1 MAFTPFPPR
10 QPTASARL
18 PLTLMTL
25 DDWALATI
33 TGADSEKYMQG
44 QVTADVS
51 QMTEDQHL
59 LAAHCD
65 AKGKMWSNLR
75 LFRDGD
81 GFAWIER
88 RSVREPQLTELKK
101 YAVFSK
107 VTIAPDDERVLLGVA
122 GFQARAALANLF
134 SELPSREKQ
143 VVKEGATTLLWFEH
157 PAERFLIVTDEAT
170 ANMLTDKLR
179 GEAELNNSQQWL
191 ALNIEAGFPVIDAAN
206 SGQFIPQATNLQALG
221 GISFKKGCYTGQE
234 MVARAKFRGANKRA
248 LWLLKGSASRLPE
261 AGEDLE
267 LKMGENW
274 RRTGTV
280 LAAVKLEDGQVVVQ
294 VVMNNDMEPDSMTM
308 RIHCV
313 SSHCHIRWKSKSLY
327 RIRHLSPDATLVCL
341 FRPTKARQLRLPNIQ
356 IDRQK
361 VAHTTAEH
369 KAVPDGMIVWNAL
382 ADVENHPERINH
394 TAYRQ

>member
-88 RSVREPQLTELKK
+88 RSVRESQLTELKK

-134 SELPSREKQ
+134 SELPSKEKQ
-143 VVKEGATTLLWFEH
+143 VVREGATTLLWFEH

-248 LWLLKGSASRLPE
+248 LWLLTGSASRLPE

-280 LAAVKLEDGQVVVQ
+280 LAAVKLADGQVLVQ
-294 VVMNNDMEPDSMTM
+294 VVMNNDMEADSVFRVRDDAKTLQIVPMPY
-308 RIHCV
+308 
-313 SSHCHIRWKSKSLY
+313 SL
-327 RIRHLSPDATLVCL
+327 
-341 FRPTKARQLRLPNIQ
+341 
-356 IDRQK
+356 
-361 VAHTTAEH
+361 E
-369 KAVPDGMIVWNAL
+369 
-382 ADVENHPERINH
+382 E
-394 TAYRQ
+394 

>member
-107 VTIAPDDERVLLGVA
+107 VTIAPDDERCCLVLPV
-122 GFQARAALANLF
+122 FRRAPRWQTSLVYYLRRKSRL
-134 SELPSREKQ
+134 SEKMRLPCY
-143 VVKEGATTLLWFEH
+143 G
-157 PAERFLIVTDEAT
+157 
-170 ANMLTDKLR
+170 
-179 GEAELNNSQQWL
+179 
-191 ALNIEAGFPVIDAAN
+191 LNIRQN
-206 SGQFIPQATNLQALG
+206 
-221 GISFKKGCYTGQE
+221 
-234 MVARAKFRGANKRA
+234 
-248 LWLLKGSASRLPE
+248 
-261 AGEDLE
+261 
-267 LKMGENW
+267 
-274 RRTGTV
+274 
-280 LAAVKLEDGQVVVQ
+280 
-294 VVMNNDMEPDSMTM
+294 
-308 RIHCV
+308 V
-313 SSHCHIRWKSKSLY
+313 S
-327 RIRHLSPDATLVCL
+327 
-341 FRPTKARQLRLPNIQ
+341 
-356 IDRQK
+356 
-361 VAHTTAEH
+361 
-369 KAVPDGMIVWNAL
+369 
-382 ADVENHPERINH
+382 
-394 TAYRQ
+394 